1 MPFAEEFKDVYQCL
15 ILEVLEEAGYT
26 VIRADDIKSQ
36 SNIISDIVKGIIT
49 SDLIVADLTGSNP
62 NVYYELGIAHALDK
76 KVILITQEI
85 NELPF
90 DLRSYRVVGY
100 SVHFAKIT
108 KAKKE
113 LFELATEA
121 FKSNLPFGN
130 PVKDF
135 GNINRQSNE
144 LSIISNEFTT
154 ENHGDE
160 MGLLDHR
167 VNLEDGFEDLSKII
181 AEVGS
186 KLSDEVTP
194 EIDKTTQKITS
205 GKYTT
210 KQQRDIVRELSTHLE
225 KYSSFIKPNNEKYR
239 SLLKNVESSL
249 EYMISG
255 NIEVEGDVKA
265 QLEEFLDSLSEV
277 EKSALQGRQG
287 FISLINTMGSL
298 PKIEQSF
305 DRANLFM
312 VSELKEFVE
321 NIDQTI
327 SKFQDLI
334 MPMIL
339 KNFIGRC
346 FLNKVLKINFS
357 KKSNLK
363 QNSVTIHILLLLELV
378 YQVLK

>member
-1 MPFAEEFKDVYQCL
+1 LKKLNAFVLMPFAEEFKDVYKHL
-15 ILEVLEEAGYT
+15 IFEELERAGYI

-36 SNIISDIVKGIIT
+36 NNIMSDVVKGIIT
-49 SDLIVADLTGSNP
+49 SDLIIADLTGSNP

-76 KVILITQEI
+76 KVILITQAI

-100 SVHFAKIT
+100 GLNFVKMA

-113 LFELATEA
+113 LFEFATEA

-144 LSIISNEFTT
+144 LSITSNEVMP
-154 ENHGDE
+154 ENLDGE

-167 VNLEDGFEDLSKII
+167 VNLEDGFADLSKII
-181 AEVGS
+181 AEVGF

-194 EIDKTTQKITS
+194 EIEKTTKKITS
-205 GKYTT
+205 GNYTT
-210 KQQRDIVRELSTHLE
+210 KQKRDIVRELSTHLE

-239 SLLKNVESSL
+239 YLLKNVENSL
-249 EYMISG
+249 EYMLSG
-255 NIEVEGDVKA
+255 NIEVEGDAKV
-265 QLEEFLDSLSEV
+265 QLEEFLDALAEV

-287 FISLINTMGSL
+287 FISLIDTMGSL

-305 DRANLFM
+305 DRANVFM
-312 VSELKEFVE
+312 VSELKDFVE

-327 SKFQDLI
+327 SVIAIGSQLGRA
-334 MPMIL
+334 
-339 KNFIGRC
+339 FI
-346 FLNKVLKINFS
+346 NKL
-357 KKSNLK
+357 
-363 QNSVTIHILLLLELV
+363 
-378 YQVLK
+378 

>member
-1 MPFAEEFKDVYQCL
+1 MKKLNAFVLMPFAEEFKDVYTYL
-15 ILEVLEEAGYT
+15 ILEELERAGYA

-36 SNIISDIVKGIIT
+36 NNIMSDVVKGIIT
-49 SDLIVADLTGSNP
+49 SDLIIADLTGSNP

-100 SVHFAKIT
+100 SVHFTKINQ
-108 KAKKE
+108 AKKD

-135 GNINRQSNE
+135 GNINHRSNE
-144 LSIISNEFTT
+144 LSIVSNEVTI
-154 ENHGDE
+154 ENLDGE

-167 VNLEDGFEDLSKII
+167 VNLEDGFTDLSKII
-181 AEVGS
+181 AEMGS

-194 EIDKTTQKITS
+194 EIDKTTKKITS
-205 GKYTT
+205 GEYTT
-210 KQQRDIVRELSTHLE
+210 KQQRDIVRELSAHLE

-239 SLLKNVESSL
+239 SLLKNVERSL
-249 EYMISG
+249 EYMLSG
-255 NIEVEGDVKA
+255 NIEIEGDAKA
-265 QLEEFLDSLSEV
+265 QLEEFLIALAEV
-277 EKSALQGRQG
+277 KKSALKGRQG
-287 FISLINTMGSL
+287 FISLIDTMGSL

-312 VSELKEFVE
+312 LSELKEFVA

-327 SKFQDLI
+327 SVIDRGSQLGRA
-334 MPMIL
+334 
-339 KNFIGRC
+339 FI
-346 FLNKVLKINFS
+346 NKL
-357 KKSNLK
+357 
-363 QNSVTIHILLLLELV
+363 
-378 YQVLK
+378 

>member
-298 PKIEQSF
+298 TKIEQSF

-327 SKFQDLI
+327 SVIARGSQLGRA
-334 MPMIL
+334 
-339 KNFIGRC
+339 FIGK
-346 FLNKVLKINFS
+346 LHT
-357 KKSNLK
+357 
-363 QNSVTIHILLLLELV
+363 NS
-378 YQVLK
+378 Y

>member
-1 MPFAEEFKDVYQCL
+1 MPFAEEFKDVYKHL
-15 ILEVLEEAGYT
+15 IFEELERAGYF

-36 SNIISDIVKGIIT
+36 NNIMSDVVKGIIT
-49 SDLIVADLTGSNP
+49 SDLIIADLTGSNP

-90 DLRSYRVVGY
+90 DLRPYRVVGY
-100 SVHFAKIT
+100 GVNFVKMA

-121 FKSNLPFGN
+121 FKSNLPFCN

-144 LSIISNEFTT
+144 LSIISNEFAT
-154 ENHGDE
+154 ENIDSE

-167 VNLEDGFEDLSKII
+167 VNLEDGFADLSKII

-186 KLSDEVTP
+186 KLTHEITP
-194 EIDKTTQKITS
+194 EINKTVEKITS
-205 GKYTT
+205 NNYTT
-210 KQQRDIVRELSTHLE
+210 KQKRNAVRELSTHLE
-225 KYSSFIKPNNEKYR
+225 KYSLFIKPNNEKYR
-239 SLLKNVESSL
+239 FLLKNVESSL
-249 EYMISG
+249 EYMFSG
-255 NIEVEGDVKA
+255 NVEVEGDAKA
-265 QLEEFLDSLSEV
+265 QLEEFLDALTEV

-287 FISLINTMGSL
+287 FVSLIATMGGL

-305 DRANLFM
+305 DKANVFM
-312 VSELKEFVE
+312 VSEFKDFVE

-327 SKFQDLI
+327 SVIVRAGQ
-334 MPMIL
+334 
-339 KNFIGRC
+339 IGRE
-346 FLNKVLKINFS
+346 FIS
-357 KKSNLK
+357 KLHDDIK
-363 QNSVTIHILLLLELV
+363 
-378 YQVLK
+378 

>member
-135 GNINRQSNE
+135 GNINQY
-144 LSIISNEFTT
+144 IIR
-154 ENHGDE
+154 G
-160 MGLLDHR
+160 
-167 VNLEDGFEDLSKII
+167 
-181 AEVGS
+181 
-186 KLSDEVTP
+186 
-194 EIDKTTQKITS
+194 
-205 GKYTT
+205 
-210 KQQRDIVRELSTHLE
+210 
-225 KYSSFIKPNNEKYR
+225 
-239 SLLKNVESSL
+239 
-249 EYMISG
+249 
-255 NIEVEGDVKA
+255 
-265 QLEEFLDSLSEV
+265 
-277 EKSALQGRQG
+277 
-287 FISLINTMGSL
+287 
-298 PKIEQSF
+298 
-305 DRANLFM
+305 
-312 VSELKEFVE
+312 
-321 NIDQTI
+321 
-327 SKFQDLI
+327 
-334 MPMIL
+334 
-339 KNFIGRC
+339 
-346 FLNKVLKINFS
+346 
-357 KKSNLK
+357 
-363 QNSVTIHILLLLELV
+363 
-378 YQVLK
+378 